1 MTGALT
7 IQARREGDYTIVTV
21 VGEIDIT
28 TAAELRTRLFEL
40 ADIAPGRPPV
50 LCPSP

>member
-21 VGEIDIT
+21 AGEMT
-28 TAAELRTRLFEL
+28 SPPRLSC
-40 ADIAPGRPPV
+40 GRGY
-50 LCPSP
+50 SS